1 MKHFLLILSSFLAI
15 LLAGCTTTIGE
26 RKDTSASPS
35 DTGRNI
41 NKTTDSVE
49 TKPSQNTGR
58 IEKSISSKG
67 EAERDSV
74 NNGVKKT
81 VPGKETT
88 QKAKNTLI
96 IIGNTLALRASDET
110 ISHKRYDAYE
120 KSLRAAKMP
129 VKMKRDW
136 FVANSAG
143 YAAIKYWEVSG
154 VMSKR
159 MYAEVSKEIR
169 KKMDFPPEI
178 MASTLGAS
186 TDLVAAEQR
195 EGRGIWITRVLCK
208 KKAKNFDECSG
219 KYAKGLFRQSD
230 GKEVD
235 ANLKP
240 VKNGAQIDLVS
251 FEAIGKKSR
260 LKAIGF

>member
-1 MKHFLLILSSFLAI
+1 MKHFLLILSSCLAI
-15 LLAGCTTTIGE
+15 LLVGCTTTIGE
-26 RKDTSASPS
+26 GKGTSASS
-35 DTGRNI
+35 SNTGHNI
-41 NKTTDSVE
+41 NKTTGSVE
-49 TKPSQNTGR
+49 AKPSQNMRVT
-58 IEKSISSKG
+58 EKSISSKEG
-67 EAERDSV
+67 PERESV

-81 VPGKETT
+81 VPGKDTT
-88 QKAKNTLI
+88 QEAKNALI
-96 IIGNTLALRASDET
+96 IIGNTLALRASDEAT
-110 ISHKRYDAYE
+110 SHKRYDAYE

-159 MYAEVSKEIR
+159 MYAEVSKEMR

-186 TDLVAAEQR
+186 TDLVAAEQK
-195 EGRGIWITRVLCK
+195 EDRGIWISRVLCK

-235 ANLKP
+235 ANLKLI
-240 VKNGAQIDLVS
+240 KNGAQIDLIS

-260 LKAIGF
+260 LKAIGS

>member
-1 MKHFLLILSSFLAI
+1 MKNFLLILSSCLAI
-15 LLAGCTTTIGE
+15 LLAGCATTLSEG
-26 RKDTSASPS
+26 KGTSASPS
-35 DTGRNI
+35 NIGNNI
-41 NKTTDSVE
+41 NKTTGNVE

-58 IEKSISSKG
+58 TGKSNSSRG
-67 EAERDSV
+67 EPERGSV
-74 NNGVKKT
+74 NNEVKKT
-81 VPGKETT
+81 PPGKETT
-88 QKAKNTLI
+88 QEAKNTLI
-96 IIGNTLALRASDET
+96 IIGNTLALRASDEAT
-110 ISHKRYDAYE
+110 SHKRYDAYE

-154 VMSKR
+154 VMAKR
-159 MYAEVSKEIR
+159 MYAEVSKEMK
-169 KKMDFPPEI
+169 KKMDFPGEI

-186 TDLVAAEQR
+186 ADLVAAEQR

-208 KKAKNFDECSG
+208 KKAENFDECSS

-230 GKEVD
+230 GNEVD
-235 ANLKP
+235 ANLKLI
-240 VKNGAQIDLVS
+240 KNGAQIDLIS
-251 FEAIGKKSR
+251 FEAINKKSR